1 MKLFLCMNVTKLL
14 LLYKFEK
21 LLNLLTIYLSYCLIS
36 RLYLWYIV
44 PLLRKNLG
52 LFLKLCFSHINM
64 PEKFEHH
71 LLNILTFIIH
81 AWDIM
86 LSFAIFVLE
95 EICNIW
101 SSSLDMLLVR
111 MRTSYGKSFTC
122 STSHIKVQ
130 MNMHVHI

>member
-1 MKLFLCMNVTKLL
+1 M
-14 LLYKFEK
+14 
-21 LLNLLTIYLSYCLIS
+21 IS

-71 LLNILTFIIH
+71 LLNILTFIFY

-95 EICNIW
+95 EICHIW
-101 SSSLDMLLVR
+101 SSSLYMLLVR
-111 MRTSYGKSFTC
+111 MRNSYVKSFTC
-122 STSHIKVQ
+122 STGHIKVQ
-130 MNMHVHI
+130 MNMQVYILFNAWVIHLLEIMPSKHLRTISLV